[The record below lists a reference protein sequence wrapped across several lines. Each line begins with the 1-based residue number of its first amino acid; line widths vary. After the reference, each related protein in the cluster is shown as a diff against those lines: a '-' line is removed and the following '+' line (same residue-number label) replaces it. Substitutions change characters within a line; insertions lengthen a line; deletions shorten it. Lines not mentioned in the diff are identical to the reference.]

1 MLDIVQY
8 NWIFLDM
15 MFACRMS
22 RPPVICSK
30 AEVKA
35 KLSLLEVGVH
45 LACWCSNRL
54 LVIFTIFFKHL
65 RKYVK
70 LFIGYKKLCL
80 DLENFI

>member
-45 LACWCSNRL
+45 LAC
-54 LVIFTIFFKHL
+54 
-65 RKYVK
+65 
-70 LFIGYKKLCL
+70 
-80 DLENFI
+80 